1 MNQQPQFVVT
11 IIFIF
16 LKFFGKQ
23 KIYFIKCDTTGIYG
37 YILFMFLWKL
47 FSHFVYKR
55 KISVFMETNVFR

>member
-37 YILFMFLWKL
+37 YIL
-47 FSHFVYKR
+47 
-55 KISVFMETNVFR
+55 VFFREWSNQVFHIL

>member
-16 LKFFGKQ
+16 LKLFGKQ

-37 YILFMFLWKL
+37 YFFI
-47 FSHFVYKR
+47 Y
-55 KISVFMETNVFR
+55 VFMKIVLSFCLQT